1 MNINAGRNT
10 VNLSLAKDKERPSF
24 ATVFDKLNAR
34 KLNRKNP
41 LNAVLTQ
48 EQMFRYYLEE
58 TEPKL
63 GEMPDNFDLE
73 DTIGGQSL
81 ADMKLRDFAKLLS
94 GDFEGN
100 KATPVYET
108 LTAGVS
114 YPSMIAPLI
123 APPTLPALPTPIPTP
138 VPTPVPTPTP
148 TPPPTIPI
156 AVIPA
161 PSSSV
166 ASALA
171 PPVPVSGLMPTG
183 TGSIPVIA
191 PAIPLPAPV
200 APISAPVVPAPV
212 VPAVAAAAPTAALT
226 ISTAPAAAGIAT
238 PPFSPSSVFASLSS
252 GVSSAMGAVS
262 SLVSSKPS
270 PSAVSIPSSAVAS
283 GAATAVASTVPTV
296 AGTPTPA
303 TGVGTPAIA
312 GAAAGAAAGAP
323 PVSGAEIAAVAMTTA
338 QNAGY
343 KKREDID
350 AYIDGLNEGLDPPER
365 PSTLKGAI
373 DIENEDWIKY
383 TISLITYNK
392 MASTPFKLT
401 DKQLK
406 IAENY
411 ERALKTAAD
420 KNDLESIVQNTIII
434 AQTPKPA
441 GGAKSG
447 KKKK

>member
-123 APPTLPALPTPIPTP
+123 APPTLPALPTP

-161 PSSSV
+161 PGSSV

-171 PPVPVSGLMPTG
+171 PPIPVSGLMPTG

-191 PAIPLPAPV
+191 PVVPAPV
-200 APISAPVVPAPV
+200 APVSAPVVPAPV

-226 ISTAPAAAGIAT
+226 ISTAPSAAGIAT

-270 PSAVSIPSSAVAS
+270 PSAVLIPSSAVAS
-283 GAATAVASTVPTV
+283 GSATAVASTVPTV

-303 TGVGTPAIA
+303 TGVGTPAI
-312 GAAAGAAAGAP
+312 AGAAAGAP

>member
-1 MNINAGRNT
+1 MNINAGTNQY
-10 VNLSLAKDKERPSF
+10 NLSLKKMKEEKRPSF
-24 ATVFDKLNAR
+24 ATIFDKLDAR
-34 KLNRKNP
+34 SKKLNAKNP
-41 LNAVLTQ
+41 LNAVLTND
-48 EQMFRYYLEE
+48 QMYRYYLSEV
-58 TEPKL
+58 EPQL
-63 GEMPDNFDLE
+63 HGSTNDFDLE
-73 DTIGGQSL
+73 DVIGDKSL
-81 ADMKLRDFAKLLS
+81 KDMKLSEFAKLLS
-94 GDFEGN
+94 GDLDN
-100 KATPVYET
+100 TKTTPVYET

-114 YPSMIAPLI
+114 YSPMVAPLI
-123 APPTLPALPTPIPTP
+123 APPTPI
-138 VPTPVPTPTP
+138 PTPVPTPTP
-148 TPPPTIPI
+148 TPPPTIATP
-156 AVIPA
+156 VIPA

-183 TGSIPVIA
+183 TGSIPVAAPVAPVSA
-191 PAIPLPAPV
+191 PAPAPV
-200 APISAPVVPAPV
+200 APAP
-212 VPAVAAAAPTAALT
+212 ALT

-270 PSAVSIPSSAVAS
+270 PSAISVPPSAVAS
-283 GAATAVASTVPTV
+283 GAATAVASTVPTA

-312 GAAAGAAAGAP
+312 GATAAGAAAAGAAAGAP
-323 PVSGAEIAAVAMTTA
+323 PPTAAEIAAVAMTTA

-447 KKKK
+447 KGKKKK

>member
-123 APPTLPALPTPIPTP
+123 APPTLPALPTP

-171 PPVPVSGLMPTG
+171 PPVAVSGLMPTG

-191 PAIPLPAPV
+191 PVVPAPAPV
-200 APISAPVVPAPV
+200 APVSAPVVPAPV
-212 VPAVAAAAPTAALT
+212 APAVAAPAPAAALT
-226 ISTAPAAAGIAT
+226 ISTAPAVAGIAT

-252 GVSSAMGAVS
+252 SVSSAMGAVS
-262 SLVSSKPS
+262 SLVKPAVPS

-283 GAATAVASTVPTV
+283 GAATAVASTVPTA

-312 GAAAGAAAGAP
+312 EAAAGAAAGAP
-323 PVSGAEIAAVAMTTA
+323 PVSAAEIAAVAMTTA

-350 AYIDGLNEGLDPPER
+350 AYINGLNEGLDPPER

>member
-1 MNINAGRNT
+1 MNINAGTNQY
-10 VNLSLAKDKERPSF
+10 NLSLKKIREEKRPSF
-24 ATVFDKLNAR
+24 ATIFDKLDAR
-34 KLNRKNP
+34 SKKLNAKNP
-41 LNAVLTQ
+41 LNAVLTND
-48 EQMFRYYLEE
+48 QMYRYYLSEV
-58 TEPKL
+58 EPQL
-63 GEMPDNFDLE
+63 HGSADDLDLE
-73 DTIGGQSL
+73 DVIGDKSL
-81 ADMKLRDFAKLLS
+81 KDMKLSEFAKLLS
-94 GDFEGN
+94 GDLDN
-100 KATPVYET
+100 TKTTPVYET

-114 YPSMIAPLI
+114 YSPMVAPLI
-123 APPTLPALPTPIPTP
+123 APPTPI
-138 VPTPVPTPTP
+138 PTPVPTPTP
-148 TPPPTIPI
+148 TPPPTIATP
-156 AVIPA
+156 VIPA

-183 TGSIPVIA
+183 TGSIPVAA
-191 PAIPLPAPV
+191 PAPAPV
-200 APISAPVVPAPV
+200 APVSAPAPVAPAVAPV
-212 VPAVAAAAPTAALT
+212 VPAVAPVVPSVAPTTALT

-238 PPFSPSSVFASLSS
+238 PPFSPTSVFASLSS
-252 GVSSAMGAVS
+252 AVSSGVSAVS
-262 SLVSSKPS
+262 SLVKPS
-270 PSAVSIPSSAVAS
+270 PSAISVPPSAVAS
-283 GAATAVASTVPTV
+283 GAATAVASGVPTA

-303 TGVGTPAIA
+303 TGIGTPAIA

-323 PVSGAEIAAVAMTTA
+323 PPTAAEIAAVAMTTA

-350 AYIDGLNEGLDPPER
+350 AYINGLNEGLDPPER

>member
-123 APPTLPALPTPIPTP
+123 APPTLPALPTP

-161 PSSSV
+161 PGSSV

-171 PPVPVSGLMPTG
+171 PPIPVSGLMPTG

-191 PAIPLPAPV
+191 PAPAVAPV
-200 APISAPVVPAPV
+200 APV
-212 VPAVAAAAPTAALT
+212 VPAVAPAPAPAPAPVAPALT

-270 PSAVSIPSSAVAS
+270 PSAVLIPSSAVAS
-283 GAATAVASTVPTV
+283 GSATAVASTVPTV

-420 KNDLESIVQNTIII
+420 KNDLDSIVQNTIII